1 MTDDGELEA
10 LLREYRP
17 VGPLPGLRDR
27 ILNAG
32 DGPIR
37 LRDWL
42 PTVAAVV
49 LAVAFYWLA
58 GVERRLLSASMPAP
72 SPSDHEAAFIVEEPL
87 QP

>member
-1 MTDDGELEA
+1 MTDDGGLEA

-17 VGPLPGLRDR
+17 IGPPPGLRDR

-32 DGPIR
+32 EKPLR

-42 PTVAAVV
+42 PAVAAVV
-49 LAVAFYWLA
+49 LAVVFYWLA
-58 GVERRLLSASMPAP
+58 GIERRLLSASMPAH

>member
-17 VGPLPGLRDR
+17 SGPPPGLRNQ

-32 DGPIR
+32 DGRIR

-42 PTVAAVV
+42 PPVAAVV
-49 LAVAFYWLA
+49 LAVVFYWLA
-58 GVERRLLSASMPAP
+58 GVERRMLSASMPAA
-72 SPSDHEAAFIVEEPL
+72 SPSVHEAALIVEEPL